1 MLVVLWVIGWI
12 RGCGWIGFGWMEW
25 GDSVNGMRWLT
36 NASDMVVM
44 YVRFDVLDS
53 FSGVRRK

>member
-1 MLVVLWVIGWI
+1 VVLWVIGLI
-12 RGCGWIGFGWMEW
+12 RGCGWIEFGWMEW
-25 GDSVNGMRWLT
+25 SDSVNGMRWLT

>member
-1 MLVVLWVIGWI
+1 MVLWVIGWI

-36 NASDMVVM
+36 NASDMVAM

-53 FSGVRRK
+53 FTSMRRK